1 MKQSLRA
8 LAMLAAFAGATA
20 VAGTAARADN
30 ESGVSIPPVPKF
42 DKRNAKKYGKALAY
56 YMDKRDSGWR
66 DSYSKGRMTL
76 VDASGDRVQR
86 DVIFM
91 VLEGKDGDRT
101 ITRFRSPADIRGV
114 AALVHERPGG
124 TDDTWLYLPA
134 SRRTRRI
141 SGANRTASF
150 QGTEF
155 TYEDLGR
162 VNVKNY
168 DWKFLG
174 NAKHKGEPVYKVEAR
189 PTYDS
194 GYSKLIVYI
203 HRDHWRVEKIDYFDQ
218 AGRPLKTF
226 TQKKW
231 KLMHGRFWRPQIQVM
246 ENLQTR
252 KTTHIAIPSLFVNLS
267 LYKRADGSARD
278 NLTASDFTKRAL
290 ENN

>member
-1 MKQSLRA
+1 MKHGSKA
-8 LAMLAAFAGATA
+8 LVMLAAFAGAIA
-20 VAGTAARADN
+20 VGATGARADN
-30 ESGVSIPPVPKF
+30 ESGVPIPPVPKF
-42 DKRNAKKYGKALAY
+42 NKKNAKKYGEALAR
-56 YMDKRDSGWR
+56 YMDERDSGWR
-66 DSYSKGRMTL
+66 DFYSKGRMTL
-76 VDASGDRVQR
+76 IDASGDRVQR
-86 DVIFM
+86 DVIFLL
-91 VLEGKDGDRT
+91 LEGKDGDRS
-101 ITRFRSPADIRGV
+101 IMRFRSPADIRGV
-114 AALVHERPGG
+114 AALVHEHPGG

-155 TYEDLGR
+155 TYEDLGSLD
-162 VNVKNY
+162 VESY

-174 NAKHKGEPVYKVEAR
+174 EGKENGQPVYELEAR
-189 PTYDS
+189 PKYDS
-194 GYSKLIVYI
+194 GYSKLIVYV
-203 HRDHWRVEKIDYFDQ
+203 HREHWRPEKIDYFDK

-231 KLMHGRFWRPQIQVM
+231 KLMHGRFWRPQVQLM
-246 ENLQTR
+246 QNRQTR
-252 KTTHIAIPSLFVNLS
+252 KATHIAVPAMFLNLS